1 MLTRE
6 QYETRYPHAISY
18 DEYVKSSAMISRFY
32 SRASAEVS
40 ADLVAEHEY
49 NKAKEWST
57 D

>member
-6 QYETRYPHAISY
+6 QYEMRYPYASY
-18 DEYVKSSAMISRFY
+18 DEYVKSSQLISSFY
-32 SRASAEVS
+32 SRSNAEVS
-40 ADLVAEHEY
+40 ADLFAEHEY